1 VDADLAVWGFV
12 DYPACTAATRLD
24 DAAWRRQ
31 HFGGTP
37 APAFRLALDGAR
49 AWVEASGVGIEPWR
63 NMG

>member
-37 APAFRLALDGAR
+37 APTFRLALDGAR
-49 AWVEASGVGIEPWR
+49 AWVEASGGGIEPWR